1 MPNDTA
7 PSMDAYVSARA
18 DVVAFE
24 NAGGSNTAPASAP
37 PEVPAAPAHVPAPAQ
52 DPANS
57 GAADPLDPTAEPA
70 AAPQPPKTPDQRD
83 RNGVQKR
90 FDELTRRSR
99 EAMRTA
105 EQATARAQELER
117 QNAML
122 LDLAR
127 GRTPAA
133 QPPQQDV
140 PGETR
145 APTEA
150 DFPGDYRAFLRAEA
164 RWEVKQELAKDRQA
178 REQQQAT
185 QEQEVARQAEQSRAM
200 EAVGRVM
207 TEFQESIGAYANE
220 TPGYVESTH
229 ALDDIPVNASTA
241 PMVQAI
247 LMRKDAGKVL
257 HYLSANPS
265 VAKHIASLPPAAQ
278 ASAIGEFAGK
288 ISARRQSSAPPPGN
302 PSAARAG
309 ATSGLPPPG
318 TSMADYVAQRR
329 RQQGA

>member
-1 MPNDTA
+1 
-7 PSMDAYVSARA
+7 MDAYVTARA

-24 NAGGSNTAPASAP
+24 NAGGSSNTPAPASAP
-37 PEVPAAPAHVPAPAQ
+37 PEVPAAPAHDPAPAQ

-70 AAPQPPKTPDQRD
+70 AAPSPPKAPDQRD

-99 EAMRTA
+99 EATRAA
-105 EQATARAQELER
+105 EEANARAKELEP

-127 GRTPAA
+127 GRTPTP
-133 QPPQQDV
+133 QQQDV

-145 APTEA
+145 APTEE

-164 RWEVKQELAKDRQA
+164 LWTVRQELAKERQA

-185 QEQEVARQAEQSRAM
+185 QEQEAAQQAEQSRAM

-220 TPGYVESTH
+220 TPGYVEATH
-229 ALDDIPVNASTA
+229 ALDDIPITASTA

-247 LMRKDAGKVL
+247 LMRKDAGRVL

-265 VAKHIASLPPAAQ
+265 VARHIASLPPAAQ

-309 ATSGLPPPG
+309 ATSGLPPPSA
-318 TSMADYVAQRR
+318 SMADYVAQRR
-329 RQQGA
+329 RQGA